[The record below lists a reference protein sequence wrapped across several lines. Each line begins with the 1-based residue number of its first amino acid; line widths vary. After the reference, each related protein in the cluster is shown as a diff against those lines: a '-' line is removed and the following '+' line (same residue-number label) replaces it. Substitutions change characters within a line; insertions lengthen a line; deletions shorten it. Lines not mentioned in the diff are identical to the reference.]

1 MERFASKTDVDIE
14 STLADKETKNATK
27 QAVRILREYCAEKE
41 LPTEFENINKVEL
54 DNLLK
59 HFYANAR
66 KKDGTLYSKS
76 TMKYQYDMGLHN
88 I

>member
-14 STLADKETKNATK
+14 SMLADKDSKSTKKATK

-41 LPTEFENINKVEL
+41 LPIRS
-54 DNLLK
+54 LK
-59 HFYANAR
+59 
-66 KKDGTLYSKS
+66 
-76 TMKYQYDMGLHN
+76 